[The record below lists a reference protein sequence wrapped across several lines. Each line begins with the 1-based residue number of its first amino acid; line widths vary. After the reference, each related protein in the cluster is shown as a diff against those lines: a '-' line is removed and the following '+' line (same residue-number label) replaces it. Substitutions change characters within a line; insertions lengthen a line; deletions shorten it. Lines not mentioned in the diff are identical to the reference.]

1 MPSVLVLLQFTLA
14 SALLAVTPGPSIVL
28 LLAVG
33 ADRGRRAGVATA
45 LGLAVGTSV
54 WGVVAAGGL
63 GSLLAARPSLLSVVT
78 AAGGTYLLWLAW
90 ERIRAAR
97 ALAPDPSAP
106 TAVGDHRG
114 AWRDGLVV
122 NLLNP
127 HIAIFLASIVPPFLD
142 VEAGPIWS
150 QVLVLSGVLVVVS
163 TVVNIGFG
171 LVGAAAGRGARSWVG
186 GRRTILG
193 AAAVYGALGL
203 LALAAA
209 VLR

>member
-1 MPSVLVLLQFTLA
+1 MRSVPVLLQFTLA
-14 SALLAVTPGPSIVL
+14 SALLAVTPGPSVVL

-63 GSLLAARPSLLSVVT
+63 GSLLAARPGLLSVVT
-78 AAGGTYLLWLAW
+78 AAGGVYLLWLAW

-97 ALAPDPSAP
+97 TLPVDPSAT
-106 TAVGDHRG
+106 TALSDHRG
-114 AWRDGLVV
+114 AWRDGVVV

-142 VEAGPIWS
+142 VEAGPIWF

-171 LVGAAAGRGARSWVG
+171 LVGAAAGRRARSWVG
-186 GRRTILG
+186 GRRTILA

-203 LALAAA
+203 LALTVA